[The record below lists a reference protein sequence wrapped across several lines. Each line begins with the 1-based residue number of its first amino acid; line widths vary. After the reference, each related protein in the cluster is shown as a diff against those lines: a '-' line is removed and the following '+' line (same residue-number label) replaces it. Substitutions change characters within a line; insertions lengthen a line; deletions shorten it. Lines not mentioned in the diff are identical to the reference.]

1 MLLSSFDRGLRCAGP
16 HHRQSGVV
24 LLVALIILVAMT
36 LAGVALIRSVD
47 TANVIAGNMAF
58 QQSATS
64 AGERSTEQALTR
76 QIIAA
81 AEQTPAN
88 GYLPAR
94 SDPNRGNNES
104 WEGFWTRLLSENA
117 TLRACVASPTGG
129 GCATTPAP
137 DAAGNS
143 VQYIIQ
149 RLCANDGA
157 PHTETNPCTQAP
169 PAATSGES
177 FSAGGPKPS
186 APKQVYY
193 RITTRIVGPR
203 NTVSYVQTVVAI

>member
-1 MLLSSFDRGLRCAGP
+1 MFLTSPRSGLPDSSPR
-16 HHRQSGVV
+16 HRQHGVV

-58 QQSATS
+58 QQSATN

-76 QIIAA
+76 QIALA
-81 AEQTPAN
+81 SEQTLAK

-94 SDPNRGNNES
+94 SDPSRANNES
-104 WEGFWTRLLSENA
+104 WESFWTRLLSENA
-117 TLRACVASPTGG
+117 NLRACVASPSGG

-143 VQYIIQ
+143 VQYIVQ
-149 RLCANDGA
+149 RLCTNSGT
-157 PHTETNPCTQAP
+157 PHTATNPCTQAP
-169 PAATSGES
+169 PGATPGES
-177 FSAGGPKPS
+177 FSTGASKPS

-203 NTVSYVQTVVAI
+203 NTVSYVQTIVAI